1 MRFWPGASGDT
12 AREREQAQEL
22 ERLEQHCAALLE
34 KVESARQE
42 SGEFRR
48 RSQRSQAELERTR
61 TELERTR
68 AELERTRAEL
78 ERTRTEL
85 QQAHTTIGNLKL
97 LVADLQKTLFGRKSE
112 KPSDPGPE
120 PKADPKPPPGPGDSP
135 DKPDKPDKAGKGRK
149 QKAAKRKRG
158 RQPGSATPPRRDR
171 SRLPKIPEPLELPE
185 HERRCAQCDTP
196 FVRCGTKSSKIFEM
210 HLAALAR
217 EIERQCYEP
226 GCACAPPGR
235 LVAPPAPRLWS
246 GTQLGTSVWAWSVVQ
261 VFHMHRP
268 QAAVARELDAIG
280 LGMAPATLARGL
292 QRLALL
298 VQPLEQAIAER
309 LGQARV
315 VQADETSW
323 PVQNI
328 EGQDNAKQPP
338 ASGARPKHWLWMVCC
353 EDAVW
358 MRILPTRGLPSGRAL
373 LGKLGQGK
381 LLTLVCDC
389 WSVYPAFAKRSEN
402 VRLQFCWAHQR
413 RHYCRVEAGFPELEP
428 WATDWLERIGEVFH
442 LAHLRRR
449 AWQPELPL
457 QDQAEDFEAAQA
469 SLQASLGKLFD
480 DALQEWRSLVARY
493 EMLIAVPSGGRTGA
507 ELAQVEARGKA
518 TASLILHKAG
528 LSVFLEDPAI
538 PMDNNYAERTLRGPV
553 ISRRLSFGS
562 GGPAG
567 AETAGRLLSV
577 LQTARVAG
585 LNPYRYMLDW
595 LDACARNRGQAPS
608 ELSPWLPWEMDE
620 QRIEE
625 LRAPPIR
632 WWTPANG
639 PPAAA
644 PADAPDSTFPPA
656 A

>member
-1 MRFWPGASGDT
+1 M
-12 AREREQAQEL
+12 
-22 ERLEQHCAALLE
+22 
-34 KVESARQE
+34 
-42 SGEFRR
+42 
-48 RSQRSQAELERTR
+48 
-61 TELERTR
+61 
-68 AELERTRAEL
+68 
-78 ERTRTEL
+78 
-85 QQAHTTIGNLKL
+85 
-97 LVADLQKTLFGRKSE
+97 
-112 KPSDPGPE
+112 
-120 PKADPKPPPGPGDSP
+120 
-135 DKPDKPDKAGKGRK
+135 
-149 QKAAKRKRG
+149 
-158 RQPGSATPPRRDR
+158 
-171 SRLPKIPEPLELPE
+171 ELPE

-196 FVRCGTKSSKIFEM
+196 FVRCGTKSSKIFEI
-210 HLAALAR
+210 HLAAIAR

-235 LVAPPAPRLWS
+235 LLAPPAPRLWN

-292 QRLALL
+292 QRLARL

-328 EGQDNAKQPP
+328 EGQHNAKQPP

-381 LLTLVCDC
+381 LLTLVCDG

-402 VRLQFCWAHQR
+402 VRLQFCWAHRR

-442 LAHLRRR
+442 LARLRRR

-457 QDQAEDFEAAQA
+457 EHQAEDFEAAQA
-469 SLQASLGKLFD
+469 SLKASLGKLFD
-480 DALQEWRSLVARY
+480 DALQEWRHLVARY
-493 EMLIAVPSGGRTGA
+493 ELLIALPSGGRTGA
-507 ELAQVEARGKA
+507 ERAQVEAQGKA
-518 TASLILHKAG
+518 TASLILRKAG

-538 PMDNNYAERTLRGPV
+538 PMDNNYSERTLRGPV

-577 LQTARVAG
+577 LQTAKQVG

-608 ELSPWLPWEMDE
+608 ELSP
-620 QRIEE
+620 
-625 LRAPPIR
+625 
-632 WWTPANG
+632 
-639 PPAAA
+639 
-644 PADAPDSTFPPA
+644 
-656 A
+656 

>member
-61 TELERTR
+61 
-68 AELERTRAEL
+68 AELERTRTEL

-120 PKADPKPPPGPGDSP
+120 PEADPKPPPGPGDSP
-135 DKPDKPDKAGKGRK
+135 DRPDSSDKPDKAGKPGKGRK

-210 HLAALAR
+210 HLAAIAR
-217 EIERQCYEP
+217 EIQRQCYEP

-235 LVAPPAPRLWS
+235 LLAPPAPRLWS

-292 QRLALL
+292 QRLARL
-298 VQPLEQAIAER
+298 VQPLELAIAER

-328 EGQDNAKQPP
+328 EGKENAKQPP

-389 WSVYPAFAKRSEN
+389 WSVYPAFAKRSEH

-457 QDQAEDFEAAQA
+457 EDQAEDFEAAQA
-469 SLQASLGKLFD
+469 SLKASLGKLFD
-480 DALQEWRSLVARY
+480 DALQEWRSL
-493 EMLIAVPSGGRTGA
+493 L
-507 ELAQVEARGKA
+507 
-518 TASLILHKAG
+518 
-528 LSVFLEDPAI
+528 
-538 PMDNNYAERTLRGPV
+538 
-553 ISRRLSFGS
+553 
-562 GGPAG
+562 
-567 AETAGRLLSV
+567 
-577 LQTARVAG
+577 
-585 LNPYRYMLDW
+585 
-595 LDACARNRGQAPS
+595 C
-608 ELSPWLPWEMDE
+608 
-620 QRIEE
+620 
-625 LRAPPIR
+625 
-632 WWTPANG
+632 
-639 PPAAA
+639 
-644 PADAPDSTFPPA
+644 
-656 A
+656 